1 MFFRKMFVLSSK
13 ELNGDA
19 HAIPSGHDDRG
30 APAACGLRHSGG
42 RAGGRCRPPSAAQL
56 RSSHPVRRR
65 DPAGQDPCRPQR
77 GGRPVSDLAAP
88 ARSLAAY
95 GDTRAQTVG
104 ALTGIA
110 GTLKGLGLTLGDVVN
125 MTVFLVG
132 DPAKN
137 GRMDFD
143 GFMQGYRQFFGG
155 PDQPRLPTRS
165 TVQVGGLANPGWLME
180 IEVTAVRP

>member
-1 MFFRKMFVLSSK
+1 MPRLPVASIAALLLLAGSAGATGARADDIIRHKL
-13 ELNGDA
+13 
-19 HAIPSGHDDRG
+19 PSGFSILSAVEIPPGKTLVLLSG
-30 APAACGLRHSGG
+30 AGA
-42 RAGGRCRPPSAAQL
+42 
-56 RSSHPVRRR
+56 
-65 DPAGQDPCRPQR
+65 
-77 GGRPVSDLAAP
+77 PVSDPAAP

-104 ALTGIA
+104 TLTAIA
-110 GTLKGLGLTLGDVVN
+110 ATLKGLELTPGDVVK

-137 GRMDFD
+137 GQMDFN

-165 TVQVGGLANPGWLME
+165 MVQVAGLANPGWLVE

>member
-1 MFFRKMFVLSSK
+1 MLMPHHPAATTLALLLLATLAGAGGARADDVVRHPLSNPGLPILSAVEIPPSKTLVVLS
-13 ELNGDA
+13 
-19 HAIPSGHDDRG
+19 G
-30 APAACGLRHSGG
+30 AGA
-42 RAGGRCRPPSAAQL
+42 
-56 RSSHPVRRR
+56 
-65 DPAGQDPCRPQR
+65 
-77 GGRPVSDLAAP
+77 PVSDPAAP
-88 ARSLAAY
+88 ARTLAAY

-132 DPAKN
+132 NPAMN

-143 GFMQGYRQFFGG
+143 GFMEGYRQFFGG

-165 TVQVGGLANPGWLME
+165 TVQVVGLANPGWLVE

>member
-1 MFFRKMFVLSSK
+1 MPRHPAASLAALLLLTSSAVMDARAEDVIRHPLPSDFPILSSV
-13 ELNGDA
+13 E
-19 HAIPSGHDDRG
+19 IPPGKTVVFLSGAG
-30 APAACGLRHSGG
+30 A
-42 RAGGRCRPPSAAQL
+42 
-56 RSSHPVRRR
+56 
-65 DPAGQDPCRPQR
+65 
-77 GGRPVSDLAAP
+77 PVSDASAP

-104 ALTGIA
+104 TLTGIA
-110 GTLKGLGLTLGDVVN
+110 GTLKGLGLTPGDVVR

-132 DPAKN
+132 DPAQG

-165 TVQVGGLANPGWLME
+165 VVQVAALANPGWLVE